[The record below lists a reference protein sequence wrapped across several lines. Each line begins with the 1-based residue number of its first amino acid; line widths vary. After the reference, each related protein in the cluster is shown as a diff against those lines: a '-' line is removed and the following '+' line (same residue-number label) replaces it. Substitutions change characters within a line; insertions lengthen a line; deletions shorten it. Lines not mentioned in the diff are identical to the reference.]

1 MEILE
6 AYDLTGSYRAAAE
19 LAGCDHHTVARYV
32 ALRDEGRPVERM
44 RAERLADPFLA
55 KIEEWVERSGA
66 GSART
71 WPTASWPGWAMRLGA
86 DHPPG
91 GRSGEAGL
99 AGREPSG
106 LPAVDSRAG
115 PVVAVGLGR
124 RATGGGPAEVV
135 VVRVAG
141 LVAVPGGL
149 PASDRTLPSVLG
161 LLDATLRRLGGVPTY
176 ALTDNEKTVT
186 VEHVA
191 GVAVRHPL
199 IVAAG
204 RHYGIT
210 VATCVPA
217 DHSPRAGRRPPCGW
231 PSGTWS
237 RPR

>member
-1 MEILE
+1 MTSASGVCVRTPEEVMEILE

-124 RATGGGPAEVV
+124 RP
-135 VVRVAG
+135 
-141 LVAVPGGL
+141 LV
-149 PASDRTLPSVLG
+149 
-161 LLDATLRRLGGVPTY
+161 
-176 ALTDNEKTVT
+176 
-186 VEHVA
+186 
-191 GVAVRHPL
+191 
-199 IVAAG
+199 
-204 RHYGIT
+204 
-210 VATCVPA
+210 
-217 DHSPRAGRRPPCGW
+217 AGRRTWLWCAW
-231 PSGTWS
+231 LAWS
-237 RPR
+237 RFRVVCLPQTGRCRACWACWTPRCGAWVGCRPTR